1 MKLHAQVKHQL
12 LQNII
17 DYVLNIIYMS
27 NNKTINKAINDI
39 SQNLFFL
46 EKYYNEKEDAPNLSS
61 RVSEDPPLSGDLK
74 EINEKLDFLYSS
86 VQFENLKQQEHIIDK
101 NTNFKKNSLELDKK
115 LKEYINNKDKKNASS
130 IFKLDI
136 YDRNI
141 EDNLFLIYYFLS
153 YGILGLFIYKLL
165 K

>member
-1 MKLHAQVKHQL
+1 MCL
-12 LQNII
+12 LVTPEIVWFSF
-17 DYVLNIIYMS
+17 Y
-27 NNKTINKAINDI
+27 
-39 SQNLFFL
+39 FL
-46 EKYYNEKEDAPNLSS
+46 LSL
-61 RVSEDPPLSGDLK
+61 PGG
-74 EINEKLDFLYSS
+74 DFLYSS